1 MNQKLKKVIS
11 WRAVSFFSA
20 GTIAYL
26 YLGEFRS
33 SVELTI
39 IMTAV
44 MTAIHY
50 SFETLWEK
58 YE

>member
-26 YLGEFRS
+26 YLGELRS
-33 SVELTI
+33 SAELTI
-39 IMTAV
+39 IMTIA

-50 SFETLWEK
+50 LFETLWEK